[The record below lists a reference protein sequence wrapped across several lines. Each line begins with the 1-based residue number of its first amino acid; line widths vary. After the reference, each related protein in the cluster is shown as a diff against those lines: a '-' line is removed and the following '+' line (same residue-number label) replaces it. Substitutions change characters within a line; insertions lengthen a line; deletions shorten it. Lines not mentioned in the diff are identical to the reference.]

1 MLDDGEK
8 LDEDSL
14 LFGFFLTQKPRTV
27 LDLSPKRRMVSS
39 FAHTKDEENLPN
51 PHILKR
57 YFQPS
62 FSLISHSEKFS
73 YFGIKNYDPFMIIAQ
88 TR

>member
-14 LFGFFLTQKPRTV
+14 LFGFFLTQKPRIV

-62 FSLISHSEKFS
+62 FSLISHSKNLS
-73 YFGIKNYDPFMIIAQ
+73 SFGTQNYGFFFVVA
-88 TR
+88 